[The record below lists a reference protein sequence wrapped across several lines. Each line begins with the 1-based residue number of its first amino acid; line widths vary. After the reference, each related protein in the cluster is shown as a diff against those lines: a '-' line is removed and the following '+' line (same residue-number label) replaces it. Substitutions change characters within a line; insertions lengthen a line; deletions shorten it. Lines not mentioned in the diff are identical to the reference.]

1 MPTENRISEGTR
13 CARLTRPERSHDNK
27 AKQSSAKLEKLAEA
41 EVWYHSRE
49 QVFERRWGNGRKN
62 LEKPEAQDC
71 PMRISGNQMPTAA
84 TWWRWWWRRWWA
96 VVVVV
101 LVVVASVVFVT
112 VVVAAA
118 AVVAVDKSKPRGW
131 LRVASRRTIERLL
144 PDGRAIYAP
153 WMPKASMLR
162 VLSCK
167 RDRFHILI
175 RPPTVTSKLK
185 LIHTARSGARHM
197 HCNRERRSV

>member
-71 PMRISGNQMPTAA
+71 PMRISGNQMPTAV

-101 LVVVASVVFVT
+101 LVRVASVGGVRDGGGGSGGGGSGQVQAQGFAEGGKQTHLPRKVFARPT
-112 VVVAAA
+112 
-118 AVVAVDKSKPRGW
+118 G
-131 LRVASRRTIERLL
+131 
-144 PDGRAIYAP
+144 Y
-153 WMPKASMLR
+153 SM
-162 VLSCK
+162 
-167 RDRFHILI
+167 D
-175 RPPTVTSKLK
+175 
-185 LIHTARSGARHM
+185 A
-197 HCNRERRSV
+197 